1 MTSEKR
7 QKIYPANKC
16 YHCVI
21 ANMEFKYMH
30 KKTHFSNK
38 RTQFLKEFD
47 ISQRSK
53 IGFIKKIELC

>member
-7 QKIYPANKC
+7 QKIYPANKH

-30 KKTHFSNK
+30 TKKHIFVT
-38 RTQFLKEFD
+38 KEHNF
-47 ISQRSK
+47 
-53 IGFIKKIELC
+53 